1 MLRHLIELGNRFVDL
16 GDALVLVG
24 GGRRYLANDVRDAH
38 IRAAIERFTQAAG
51 IDAVAMVPL
60 SALHGWNVVSQAPEA
75 NWCGY
80 SGPTLLQILEQL
92 PDRPLE
98 TTQALAFPV
107 QWVEKFSHLPATV
120 ESRRVFWGRVATGQV
135 QAGQQVPVFPGGQVA
150 TVVKLLNHARL
161 PLQQLSSSGGGIV
174 LDRELD
180 ISRGD
185 WLVAAE
191 TDGVAPP
198 VPATLPDS
206 GFDRSDSPLAALDAM
221 LATVAWLDNESLV
234 TSRVYWALHGHRW
247 VKARVTR
254 ILHWLDI
261 HTLARQDAHSLEA
274 NAIGQVELT
283 FQEPLFAA
291 SYQQSRVLG
300 AMVLVDTRTHNTAA
314 AVMLH

>member
-1 MLRHLIELGNRFVDL
+1 M
-16 GDALVLVG
+16 
-24 GGRRYLANDVRDAH
+24 
-38 IRAAIERFTQAAG
+38 
-51 IDAVAMVPL
+51 PL
-60 SALHGWNVVSQAPEA
+60 SALHGWNVVSQAPKA

-80 SGPTLLQILEQL
+80 GGPTLLQILEQL

-107 QWVEKFSHLPATV
+107 QWVEKFSPLPATV
-120 ESRRVFWGRVATGQV
+120 ESRRVYWGRVAAGQV
-135 QAGQQVPVFPGGQVA
+135 QAGQQVQVFPGGQVA

-161 PLQQLSSSGGGIV
+161 PLQQLSSSGGGIA

-191 TDGVAPP
+191 TDGVVPP
-198 VPATLPDS
+198 FPATLPDA
-206 GFDRSDSPLAALDAM
+206 GFDRSGSSLVALDAM

-234 TSRVYWALHGHRW
+234 PGRVYWALHGHRW

-254 ILHWLDI
+254 ILHRLDI
-261 HTLARQDAHSLEA
+261 HTLARHDAHSLEP

-291 SYQQSRVLG
+291 SYQQSRALG
-300 AMVLVDTRTHNTAA
+300 AMVLVDTRTHNSAA
-314 AVMLH
+314 AVTLH